1 MLSVLEVSEFLN
13 VSSRRVRA
21 LIADGRIPAQL
32 IGKTWAIRKEDIA
45 LLPQNRPGGRPLSA
59 VNALNELISA
69 STPIPDVAIM
79 SSRYRQR
86 ASSIRL
92 HVPQLQ
98 EVMRDAQLRIG
109 GWDAAAY
116 FDTKSLP
123 RKLDDPVV
131 AYISE
136 EECDRW
142 IERHHA
148 TPQASGNFVLLSVSA
163 PQFQNAFS
171 ESAFLAPPK
180 LSAVDVTEYG
190 GERGYA
196 SAKRLWKLKGVAPL
210 SPSRHTLEAMNRTP
224 EQQHIFSLRQTIL
237 DTALSYRLTNVAL
250 FGSVARGDN
259 NKNSDIDFL
268 VDALPGAHLG
278 LFPECMAEISA
289 IVSKNVDVVD
299 RRGLKATDTSILRE
313 QIFI

>member
-1 MLSVLEVSEFLN
+1 MLSVLEVSELLN

-32 IGKTWAIRKEDIA
+32 VGKTWAIRNEDIA
-45 LLPQNRPGGRPLSA
+45 LLPRNRPSGRPLTA
-59 VNALNELISA
+59 VNALNELA
-69 STPIPDVAIM
+69 STSTPLPDIATM

-86 ASSIRL
+86 AASLRL
-92 HVPQLQ
+92 NVPQLQ
-98 EVMRDAQLRIG
+98 EAMRDAQLRLG

-116 FDTKSLP
+116 FDNKTLP

-131 AYISE
+131 AYISHAHHHQ
-136 EECDRW
+136 W

-148 TPQASGNFVLLSVSA
+148 TPQASGNFVLLTVSA
-163 PQFQNAFS
+163 PQFKEAFS

-180 LSAVDVTEYG
+180 FSAVDVTEYG

-196 SAKRLWKLKGVAPL
+196 SAKRLWKPKGAAPFH
-210 SPSRHTLEAMNRTP
+210 PSRHTLEAMNRTP
-224 EQQHIFSLRQTIL
+224 EQQRIFSMRSRIL
-237 DTALSYRLTNVAL
+237 NTALSYRFTNVAL

-259 NKNSDIDFL
+259 TEISDIDFL

-278 LFPECMAEISA
+278 MFPDCMAELSA
-289 IVSKNVDVVD
+289 IVGKKVDIVD

>member
-1 MLSVLEVSEFLN
+1 MLSVLEVSELLN

-32 IGKTWAIRKEDIA
+32 IGKTWAIRNEDIA

-59 VNALNELISA
+59 VNALNELFSA
-69 STPIPDVAIM
+69 STPLPNIATM

-86 ASSIRL
+86 ASSLRFN
-92 HVPQLQ
+92 VPQLQ

-131 AYISE
+131 AYIADE
-136 EECDRW
+136 ERDRW

-148 TPQASGNFVLLSVSA
+148 TPQASGNFVLLSVSV
-163 PQFQNAFS
+163 PQFENIFS

-180 LSAVDVTEYG
+180 FSAVDITEYG

-196 SAKRLWKLKGVAPL
+196 SAKRLWRLKGVAPN

-224 EQQHIFSLRQTIL
+224 EQQRIFSLRQTIL
-237 DTALSYRLTNVAL
+237 DTALFYRLTNVAL

-278 LFPECMAEISA
+278 LFPECMAELSA
-289 IVSKNVDVVD
+289 IVGKNVDVVD

>member
-1 MLSVLEVSEFLN
+1 MLSVLEVSKLLN

-32 IGKTWAIRKEDIA
+32 IGKTWAIRNEDIA

-59 VNALNELISA
+59 VNALNELFSA
-69 STPIPDVAIM
+69 STPLPNIATM

-86 ASSIRL
+86 ASSLRFN
-92 HVPQLQ
+92 VPQLQ

-131 AYISE
+131 AYIADE
-136 EECDRW
+136 ERDRW

-148 TPQASGNFVLLSVSA
+148 TPQASGNFVLLSVSV
-163 PQFQNAFS
+163 PQFENIFS

-180 LSAVDVTEYG
+180 FSAVDITEYG

-196 SAKRLWKLKGVAPL
+196 SAKRLWRLKGVAPN

-224 EQQHIFSLRQTIL
+224 EQQRIFSLRQTIL
-237 DTALSYRLTNVAL
+237 DTALFYRLTNVAL

-278 LFPECMAEISA
+278 LFPECMAELSA
-289 IVSKNVDVVD
+289 IVGKNVDVVD

>member
-1 MLSVLEVSEFLN
+1 MLSVLEVSELLN

-32 IGKTWAIRKEDIA
+32 IGKTWAIRNEDIA
-45 LLPQNRPGGRPLSA
+45 LLPQHRPGGRPLSPD
-59 VNALNELISA
+59 NALNELSTT
-69 STPIPDVAIM
+69 STPLPDIATM

-86 ASSIRL
+86 ASSLRL
-92 HVPQLQ
+92 NVPQLQ
-98 EVMRDAQLRIG
+98 EAMRDAQLRLG

-116 FDTKSLP
+116 FDNKSLP

-131 AYISE
+131 AYISDAHR
-136 EECDRW
+136 DRW

-148 TPQASGNFVLLSVSA
+148 TPQASGNFILLAVSA
-163 PQFQNAFS
+163 PQFKEAFS

-180 LSAVDVTEYG
+180 FSAVDVTEYG

-196 SAKRLWKLKGVAPL
+196 SAKRLWRLKDVAPL
-210 SPSRHTLEAMNRTP
+210 HSSRHTLEAMKRTP
-224 EQQHIFSLRQTIL
+224 EQQRIFSMRSRIL
-237 DTALSYRLTNVAL
+237 DTALSYRFTNVAL

-259 NKNSDIDFL
+259 TENSDIDFL

-278 LFPECMAEISA
+278 MFPDCMAELSA
-289 IVSKNVDVVD
+289 IVGKNVDIVE